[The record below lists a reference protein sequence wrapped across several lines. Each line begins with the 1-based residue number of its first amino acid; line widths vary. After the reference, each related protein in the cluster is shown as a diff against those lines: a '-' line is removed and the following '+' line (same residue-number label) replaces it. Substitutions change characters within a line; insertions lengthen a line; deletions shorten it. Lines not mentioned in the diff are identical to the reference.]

1 MRKRV
6 LTALLALSLAAG
18 LVLPA
23 LAAAPS
29 SDQAAQVVNALG
41 IMVGDERGDMGLSR
55 QVTRAEFVT
64 MAIKATPGGE
74 QVGQA
79 ALSPYP
85 DVPRSHWASGYVE
98 AGVAA
103 GLVSGY
109 TDGTFRPSNPITL
122 AEGAAILLQLLGYG
136 PSDFSGAYP
145 TGQLAMYR
153 SLKLDRGVS
162 ASAPGDVLT
171 RQDAMYLFYNLMTAR
186 NKEGTPYLE
195 TLGHKLNSA
204 GEIDLVA
211 LVNDAME
218 GPVLAQGDW
227 KSAIPFSL
235 SGASVYLEGKTSS
248 LSEVAEGDAVYWNRA
263 MNALWVYRDRLTGT
277 IQALE
282 PSSAAPTSVT
292 VAGRVCPI
300 ETASA
305 AYALS
310 DLGGTSLGDTVT
322 LVLGR
327 GGAVV
332 AVAVPGQG
340 GSTTAPE
347 RVGLVTA
354 VETASYPDGKGG
366 SYEARTAV
374 ILATDGQTYRYQVPA
389 GMKEGSLVR
398 ISPSQEA
405 QGVTVRT
412 ISSASLSGK
421 VDETGTK
428 VGKYTFAQGAEIL
441 DVSDGVG
448 VRIPAGRLAGLT
460 LSESQVRYYALN
472 SRGEIGQMILTDVT
486 GDMYQYGL
494 LTQME
499 EMGGGEF
506 SSYYSYTF
514 LVDGTQG
521 SIPQT
526 TTRYPVSLGGIR
538 LKGTVQSPEKLYS
551 LQSVS
556 GGQVKDGAFVASR
569 ETHTLAE
576 DLSVYELRGGTYYLS
591 TLERVKGGD
600 FLLTGWYDKD
610 DDQGGRLRVIVAR
623 ER

>member
-18 LVLPA
+18 LALPA

-227 KSAIPFSL
+227 QSAIPFSP
-235 SGASVYLEGKTSS
+235 VRR
-248 LSEVAEGDAVYWNRA
+248 V
-263 MNALWVYRDRLTGT
+263 RLPGGEDLLFVGGGGGGRGV
-277 IQALE
+277 LE
-282 PSSAAPTSVT
+282 PGHERPVGLPGPAHRHHPGPGASSAAPTSVT
-292 VAGRVCPI
+292 VAGRVCLI

-327 GGAVV
+327 GGGRGGGGRPK
-332 AVAVPGQG
+332 PGRERRRPGAGGTGHRCGDRLLPRRQG
-340 GSTTAPE
+340 GQ
-347 RVGLVTA
+347 L
-354 VETASYPDGKGG
+354 
-366 SYEARTAV
+366 
-374 ILATDGQTYRYQVPA
+374 
-389 GMKEGSLVR
+389 
-398 ISPSQEA
+398 
-405 QGVTVRT
+405 
-412 ISSASLSGK
+412 
-421 VDETGTK
+421 
-428 VGKYTFAQGAEIL
+428 
-441 DVSDGVG
+441 
-448 VRIPAGRLAGLT
+448 
-460 LSESQVRYYALN
+460 
-472 SRGEIGQMILTDVT
+472 
-486 GDMYQYGL
+486 
-494 LTQME
+494 
-499 EMGGGEF
+499 
-506 SSYYSYTF
+506 
-514 LVDGTQG
+514 
-521 SIPQT
+521 
-526 TTRYPVSLGGIR
+526 
-538 LKGTVQSPEKLYS
+538 
-551 LQSVS
+551 
-556 GGQVKDGAFVASR
+556 
-569 ETHTLAE
+569 
-576 DLSVYELRGGTYYLS
+576 
-591 TLERVKGGD
+591 
-600 FLLTGWYDKD
+600 
-610 DDQGGRLRVIVAR
+610 
-623 ER
+623 